1 MMLTA
6 EIPLIEA
13 TRETAARPSSG
24 RAHRLQNLMI
34 GIIIFLGGFVIFEP
48 APYELVL
55 IVTLAVWFVLGLRI
69 PRAIFPLLILFSIFN
84 TGGIISSFQMV
95 DHKSGFTYVAV
106 SFFLAL
112 TSVFFA
118 IIISNDEKRL
128 PLVFKVYVASAT
140 LSTMLG
146 LLGYFQVSGFAM
158 FTKFD
163 RAAGAFQD
171 PNVFGPFLTAPI
183 LYLVYR
189 LLNASLKS
197 IIPITALLAILA
209 LGLFLAFSR
218 AAWGLTAFSL
228 LMFYA
233 LLFINEQRA
242 RVRLKY
248 IVLAVCGAVVL
259 ILTILALLQ
268 IEEIRNL
275 FLERAKVVQDYDGG
289 TLGRFER
296 HALGFKMALENPLG
310 IGPLVFPKY
319 FIEDTHN
326 IFLKSLMAYGWIGFV
341 CWLTMMFWT
350 LIAGFKL
357 LFRPRPWQVYHQ
369 IAYTLFVGHCFVGI
383 VIDTD
388 HWRHFYL
395 MIGIIWACILL
406 EKKWQAKKR
415 AKNSHAQFRFA
426 RSPEF

>member
-6 EIPLIEA
+6 EIPLINTTQDA
-13 TRETAARPSSG
+13 PSRTSSG
-24 RAHRLQNLMI
+24 LAQRLQNMMI

-55 IVTLAVWFVLGLRI
+55 IITLVVWFALGLRI
-69 PRAIFPLLILFSIFN
+69 PRAIFPLLILFSIFS

-95 DHKSGFTYVAV
+95 DHKSGFIYVAV
-106 SFFLAL
+106 SYFLAL

-118 IIISNDEKRL
+118 IIISSDEKRL
-128 PLVFKVYVASAT
+128 PLIFKVYVASA
-140 LSTMLG
+140 LVSTMLG
-146 LLGYFQVSGFAM
+146 LLGYFNISGFAM
-158 FTKFD
+158 FTKFE

-189 LLNASLKS
+189 LLNTNLKGV
-197 IIPITALLAILA
+197 IPIAAMLGILA

-248 IVLAVCGAVVL
+248 IVLAVCGVAVL
-259 ILTILALLQ
+259 IFAFLALLQ
-268 IEEIRNL
+268 IDAVSNL
-275 FLERAKVVQDYDGG
+275 FLQRAKVVQDYDGG
-289 TLGRFER
+289 TMGRFER

-326 IFLKSLMAYGWIGFV
+326 IYLKSLMAYGWIGFV

-369 IAYTLFVGHCFVGI
+369 IAYTIFVGHCFVGI

-406 EKKWQAKKR
+406 EKQWQAKKR
-415 AKNSHAQFRFA
+415 AKVSHSQFRNA
-426 RSPEF
+426 RPPQI